1 MRILLLRTRIHTM
14 AGTSKT
20 PSAHPLP
27 VEIKLHQLSR
37 LLELTFDDGKTFQL
51 PCEFLRVYSPSAE
64 VRGHGK
70 GQETLQIGKK
80 NVEIKAVEPVG
91 NYAVQLA
98 FSDGHNTGIYSWDI
112 LYDYG
117 MRQDELWAQYLER
130 LKIAGASRE

>member
-1 MRILLLRTRIHTM
+1 MVGISKHT
-14 AGTSKT
+14 
-20 PSAHPLP
+20 PLP

-70 GQETLQIGKK
+70 GQETLQVGKK
-80 NVEIKAVEPVG
+80 NVTIKAVEPVG

-117 MRQDELWAQYLER
+117 VRQEALWQDYLQRLAQ
-130 LKIAGASRE
+130 AGASRE